1 MEDTSNYRNIKETYK
16 IEATLGKGSFATVK
30 KAKHRE
36 SGERFAVKVMSKKKM
51 SDEDKA
57 ATQQEIAI
65 LKDMDHPNIVNLID
79 VFEDERHWCLVMEL
93 MQGGE
98 LFDEILAKEHF
109 SEYDAREATKSMI
122 DAIQYCHEKGIC
134 HRDIKPENLLLK
146 SKELG
151 IQSLKVAD
159 FGLARL
165 LDENTL
171 ASTTCGTPGY
181 VAPEVLM
188 QKPYG
193 KSCDL
198 WSIGVVAFILLSGT
212 PPFYEEDNFAL
223 FEQIKSCKY
232 EFEEDDWKGV
242 SAEAKDFI
250 KGILVADPKDRLSC
264 QQMMDHPWMKLELKS
279 SNAKLSNLQKL
290 SKYVSVRKDKSKKNV
305 VQDEGDHDI

>member
-30 KAKHRE
+30 KAKNRE
-36 SGERFAVKVMSKKKM
+36 TGERFAVKVLSKKKM

-57 ATQQEIAI
+57 SMQTEIEI
-65 LKDMDHPNIVNLID
+65 LKSVDHPNIVKLID

-98 LFDEILAKEHF
+98 LFDEILEKDHF
-109 SEYDAREATKSMI
+109 SESEAREATKAII
-122 DAIQYCHEKGIC
+122 DAIGYCHEKGIA
-134 HRDIKPENLLLK
+134 HRDIKPENLLLQ
-146 SKELG
+146 SKEAG
-151 IQSLKVAD
+151 ITSLKVAD

-165 LDENTL
+165 LEEDSL

-193 KSCDL
+193 KACDY

-223 FEQIKSCKY
+223 FEQIKACKY
-232 EFEEDDWKGV
+232 DFDVDTWGSV
-242 SAEAKDFI
+242 SEEAKDFI
-250 KGILVADPKDRLSC
+250 KKILVADPNVRLNC
-264 QQMMDHPWMKLELKS
+264 QQMCDHPWMSKKLDEGVM
-279 SNAKLSNLQKL
+279 LQNKHKL

-305 VQDEGDHDI
+305 AEDVDI

>member
-30 KAKHRE
+30 KAKNRAT
-36 SGERFAVKVMSKKKM
+36 GERFAVKVVSKKKM
-51 SDEDKA
+51 TDEDKA
-57 ATQQEIAI
+57 SLQTEIEI
-65 LKDMDHPNIVNLID
+65 LKSLDHPNIVNLID

-98 LFDEILAKEHF
+98 LFDQILEKEHF
-109 SEYDAREATKSMI
+109 TELEAREATKAII

-134 HRDIKPENLLLK
+134 HRDIKPENLLLQ

-151 IQSLKVAD
+151 ITSLKVAD

-165 LDENTL
+165 LEENTL

-193 KSCDL
+193 KSCDI
-198 WSIGVVAFILLSGT
+198 WSIGVVGFILLSGT

-223 FEQIKSCKY
+223 FEQIK
-232 EFEEDDWKGV
+232 
-242 SAEAKDFI
+242 
-250 KGILVADPKDRLSC
+250 
-264 QQMMDHPWMKLELKS
+264 
-279 SNAKLSNLQKL
+279 
-290 SKYVSVRKDKSKKNV
+290 
-305 VQDEGDHDI
+305 